1 MSTTV
6 KTTSASGELGFFLKF
21 LRTSNFDSTRAEAVN
36 VSWRLSGIEDP
47 EKGQHPHPHSAT
59 DKVATVMEASSG
71 PSGRQGTH
79 ERDDCDK
86 AQCIDGCMY
95 AAALGLAPDLERLPK
110 K

>member
-1 MSTTV
+1 M
-6 KTTSASGELGFFLKF
+6 APIRNRGPGE
-21 LRTSNFDSTRAEAVN
+21 EAA
-36 VSWRLSGIEDP
+36 P
-47 EKGQHPHPHSAT
+47 TPHSAT

-95 AAALGLAPDLERLPK
+95 AAALGLAPDLDRLPK